1 MNASLDIIK
10 TTKDFIK
17 TTGPQLMAM
26 VDKAFDDISKIETIK
41 DAAFS
46 TMRAAELERLLKLKS
61 VQTALGEKLEEFRQK
76 VAQLKIQ
83 SDLIVSKIAQQSTS
97 DEQKRRRYAEAGI
110 SEFRAK
116 TIEQAATIPESK
128 RRIYEAAKFNE
139 GTLPNTPELATIAR
153 LPKPAQE
160 RVFAKLGDI
169 ATAKKIHPHMKSV
182 TVLTKHEEQK
192 ALKTWIATPNT
203 TIAPKVSENHL
214 AAAQLGNV
222 VRSMQSKLI
231 GIHQII
237 PRFQGEKSVTNINAA
252 KKELLKVLYDCESKW
267 KELYEIGFKL
277 AQ

>member
-26 VDKAFDDISKIETIK
+26 VDKAFDDISKIETIE

-46 TMRAAELERLLKLKS
+46 NMRAAELKRLLKLKS
-61 VQTALGEKLEEFRQK
+61 IQTELGEKLEEFRQK

-83 SDLIVSKIAQQSTS
+83 SDLIVSKIAQQSTN
-97 DEQKRRRYAEAGI
+97 DEQKRRRYKEAGI

-116 TIEQAATIPESK
+116 TIEQAASIPESK
-128 RRIYEAAKFNE
+128 RKIYLTAKAIE
-139 GTLPNTPELATIAR
+139 GTLPNTPELATISR

-169 ATAKKIHPHMKSV
+169 ATANKIRPHMKSI

-192 ALKTWIATPNT
+192 ALKTC
-203 TIAPKVSENHL
+203 L
-214 AAAQLGNV
+214 
-222 VRSMQSKLI
+222 R
-231 GIHQII
+231 
-237 PRFQGEKSVTNINAA
+237 
-252 KKELLKVLYDCESKW
+252 
-267 KELYEIGFKL
+267 
-277 AQ
+277 